1 MAGARIRLEDLP
13 PAYRAQ
19 AERQLGINLPEMKY
33 PIGLGKTSS
42 AFAEVATD
50 VANAVVS
57 EMKRKRNGSC
67 GSGPNK
73 TESLFNIEVLGGKG
87 MYEAVTL
94 RLPGKSRYTPDYLT
108 FIFDPLTNQYDIHVY
123 EVKGTYRLGSHGRA
137 LTAFREAR
145 AAFPFLTFHWYER
158 KKGGG
163 WEEKYRQ

>member
-19 AERQLGINLPEMKY
+19 ALAQLGGNHMADPPTHSLSLASTE
-33 PIGLGKTSS
+33 
-42 AFAEVATD
+42 AAAVEEERAEP
-50 VANAVVS
+50 
-57 EMKRKRNGSC
+57 KRRRGGSTRR
-67 GSGPNK
+67 GVPNK
-73 TESLFNIEVLGGKG
+73 TETLFNIEVLGGKG

-108 FIFDPLTNQYDIHVY
+108 FMFDPLTNQYDTHVY